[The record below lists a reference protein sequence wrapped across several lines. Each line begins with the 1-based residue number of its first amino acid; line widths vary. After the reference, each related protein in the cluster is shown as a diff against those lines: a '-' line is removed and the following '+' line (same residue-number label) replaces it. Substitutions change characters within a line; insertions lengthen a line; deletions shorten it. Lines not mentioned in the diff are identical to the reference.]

1 MKVTPSTYQR
11 KDGRS
16 AVIRQA
22 QESDAEQMLK
32 MARQCASE
40 TRNLCS
46 TESEYDLPVE
56 AEMKWIIDRNGEGC
70 LLQVVEVDGELKGNC
85 MTYPQGGR
93 LRVRH
98 RCGVGI
104 GLLKE
109 IWGNGIGTLMMQNAI
124 DFAKEYGYEQMEL
137 DVVSTN
143 ETAVHLYEKLDF
155 VRYGLHP
162 HAFRYEDGSYADLLL
177 MALDLR

>member
-1 MKVTPSTYQR
+1 MKLTPMTYQL

-16 AVIRQA
+16 VIIRQA
-22 QESDAEQMLK
+22 QESDASQMLL

-46 TESEYDLPVE
+46 TESEYDISVE
-56 AEMKWIIDRNGEGC
+56 AEAKWIRDRNGEGM
-70 LLQVVEVDGELKGNC
+70 LLQVVETEGRLVGNC
-85 MTYPQGGR
+85 MIYPQGGR
-93 LRVRH
+93 IRVRH

-109 IWGNGIGTLMMQNAI
+109 VWNQGIGTIMMQNAI
-124 DFAKEYGYEQMEL
+124 DFAGKYGYEQMEL
-137 DVVSTN
+137 DVVSSN
-143 ETAVHLYEKLDF
+143 ESAIHLYKKLGF
-155 VRYGLHP
+155 VPYGLQP
-162 HAFRYEDGSYADLLL
+162 RAFRYEDGSYADLML